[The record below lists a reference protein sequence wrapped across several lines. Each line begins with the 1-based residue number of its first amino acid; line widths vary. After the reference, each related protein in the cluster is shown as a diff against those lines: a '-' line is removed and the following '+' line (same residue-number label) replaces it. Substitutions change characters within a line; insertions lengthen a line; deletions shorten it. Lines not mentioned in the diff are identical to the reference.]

1 MIMPLMDEFKEEREA
16 LKQAP
21 LNQKIK
27 YYVYYY
33 KWHAL
38 AVIAVLIIAFT
49 WIRDVVTSKDAALYV
64 ALINA
69 AALDDAE
76 QFDMAYTAY
85 AGIDPDEYD
94 VIFDTS
100 MQMVSG
106 SGDQMSV
113 ASSQKLVAFASTGEI
128 DVLCANLTLFA
139 DYANSTFFY
148 DLRDILTPEQFA
160 KCEPYL
166 YYVDRPVVE
175 AMEEA
180 EPSFEETTPVEIPD
194 PTKPEL
200 MEDPIPIGIFAG
212 ELTTLTDYYYLGP
225 EDAAI
230 GIPINA
236 KNPENAIAFLS
247 FITR

>member
-94 VIFDTS
+94 VIFDLEEELPDT
-100 MQMVSG
+100 
-106 SGDQMSV
+106 GDEQRY
-113 ASSQKLVAFASTGEI
+113 I
-128 DVLCANLTLFA
+128 
-139 DYANSTFFY
+139 
-148 DLRDILTPEQFA
+148 LRI
-160 KCEPYL
+160 
-166 YYVDRPVVE
+166 
-175 AMEEA
+175 
-180 EPSFEETTPVEIPD
+180 VEITYD
-194 PTKPEL
+194 DESETWAAHQIRNYGDIEV
-200 MEDPIPIGIFAG
+200 
-212 ELTTLTDYYYLGP
+212 LGRWV
-225 EDAAI
+225 
-230 GIPINA
+230 
-236 KNPENAIAFLS
+236 K
-247 FITR
+247 